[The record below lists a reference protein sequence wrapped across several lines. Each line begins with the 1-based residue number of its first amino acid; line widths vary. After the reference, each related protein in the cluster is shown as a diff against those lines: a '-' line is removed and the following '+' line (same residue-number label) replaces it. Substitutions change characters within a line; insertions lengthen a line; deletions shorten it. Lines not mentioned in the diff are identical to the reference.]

1 MGSISRGWRGASDL
15 ATMVAVFLTGW
26 RVHGVTRSG
35 AIWIGGGVLESKFQA
50 AGPRRTVINPVRL
63 PKAVDAGGWQP
74 VRALVWLVMLAGLW
88 GGAPASAGPAAAPAR
103 RAPVYFP
110 VTLDEAGGIS
120 KDALNHISG
129 AVEPEAGVSGAQLVV
144 LVHGYNTSQTLGR
157 RQYRQIARDLVAEGE
172 KEGWH
177 PVVIGVHWP
186 SHPGPLL
193 HWLPQMLGYRFISG
207 TGFPNALT
215 NPYLD
220 KARLAASA
228 GRTGLRA
235 LLFRL
240 QDDFPGVPLHVFA
253 HSMGSE
259 LLIRA
264 LAPGPELPPPLL
276 TPIEQPERVL
286 RIQMAVL
293 AGADLDQDVFS
304 PREEHGVPEAL
315 PRAAVWWITVPRKN
329 SADAALELR
338 RSAGRRDAMGN
349 VGLELERAQFAA
361 LIERRGLVI
370 DNRSVP
376 ITHDI
381 RAYYTRERLRDLTA
395 SLLYLRQPTAPAPRH
410 SVLADLDTVL
420 AAVAAGQEASPSP
433 GVSASV
439 RLYLR
444 WQHDRTRQDFGPVRI
459 GTTADAGRLR
469 PGEHR
474 H

>member
-1 MGSISRGWRGASDL
+1 MIQ
-15 ATMVAVFLTGW
+15 AT
-26 RVHGVTRSG
+26 
-35 AIWIGGGVLESKFQA
+35 
-50 AGPRRTVINPVRL
+50 RRMNPTANGIRL
-63 PKAVDAGGWQP
+63 PQAVDAGSWLP
-74 VRALVWLVMLAGLW
+74 VRALVLLAMMAAFW
-88 GGAPASAGPAAAPAR
+88 VATPARAEPAPAPAR
-103 RAPVYFP
+103 KAPVYYP
-110 VTLDEAGGIS
+110 VNLDETGSIS
-120 KDALNHISG
+120 KEALNRLSAMI
-129 AVEPEAGVSGAQLVV
+129 APEVAAPGAQLVV

-157 RQYRQIARDLVAEGE
+157 RQYRQIARDLVAAGE
-172 KEGWH
+172 KENWH

-220 KARLAASA
+220 KSRLAAIA

-240 QDDFPGVPLHVFA
+240 QDDFASVPLHVFA

-264 LAPGPELPPPLL
+264 LAPGPVLPPPLL
-276 TPIEQPERVL
+276 TPIEQPTRVL

-304 PREEHGVPEAL
+304 PQEEHGVPEAL

-338 RSAGRRDAMGN
+338 RSAGRRDAVGN
-349 VGLELERAQFAA
+349 VGLEMDRAQLSE
-361 LIERRGLVI
+361 LIARRGLVI

-381 RAYYTRERLRDLTA
+381 RAYYTRERLLDLTA
-395 SLLYLRQPTAPAPRH
+395 SLLYLHQKTATAARS
-410 SVLADLDTVL
+410 SVLADLDAVL
-420 AAVAAGQEASPSP
+420 AAAASGQEASPSP

-459 GTTADAGRLR
+459 GTTADVGRLR
-469 PGEHR
+469 SGEH
-474 H
+474 HH